1 MKSDIAY
8 WSKKDL
14 VCSTYKSDGDVSV
27 DPDQIRKRDDA
38 AKDDLSV
45 AQKMLHQN

>member
-14 VCSTYKSDGDVSV
+14 VCSTYKSDAMFQST
-27 DPDQIRKRDDA
+27 
-38 AKDDLSV
+38 LSN
-45 AQKMLHQN
+45 QETR

>member
-1 MKSDIAY
+1 MKLNITY
-8 WSKKDL
+8 WYKKDL
-14 VCSTYKSDGDVSV
+14 VCSTYKSDAMFQS
-27 DPDQIRKRDDA
+27 DPDQIRKRDDT